1 MNGDGPEPDRP
12 RGPSLLW
19 LIAIVL
25 IAVSIAVSVLT
36 PFKLFIL
43 FLPLGLAPIFFGR
56 WRR

>member
-1 MNGDGPEPDRP
+1 MDGDQPERP

-19 LIAIVL
+19 SIAIVL
-25 IAVSIAVSVLT
+25 IVVSIVVSVLT